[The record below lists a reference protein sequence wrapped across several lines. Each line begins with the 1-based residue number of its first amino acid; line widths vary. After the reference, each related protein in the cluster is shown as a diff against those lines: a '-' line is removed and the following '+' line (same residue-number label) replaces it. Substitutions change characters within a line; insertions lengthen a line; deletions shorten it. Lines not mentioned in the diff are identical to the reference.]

1 MLSALRLNLMP
12 TLTPKTTGT
21 LAALRRAATD
31 CRACPIWK
39 NATQTV
45 FGEGSPR
52 ATFLMVG
59 EQAGDQED
67 RVGRPFVGPAGKL
80 LDEALQKIGVA
91 REDIYITNVIKH
103 FKFEQRGKRRLHK
116 RANASEIDIC
126 SQWLQGELNAVK
138 TRYVICLGAL
148 ASRVMIGR
156 DLKLQQQRGE
166 WTKLD
171 NGRWAL
177 ATVHPSFV
185 IRSRIGGGFDEAY
198 ARFVADLKR
207 MKRPPT

>member
-1 MLSALRLNLMP
+1 MYASALGKMP
-12 TLTPKTTGT
+12 ADVGITLRKVESL
-21 LAALRRAATD
+21 LAYSL
-31 CRACPIWK
+31 
-39 NATQTV
+39 
-45 FGEGSPR
+45 S
-52 ATFLMVG
+52 
-59 EQAGDQED
+59 
-67 RVGRPFVGPAGKL
+67 
-80 LDEALQKIGVA
+80 
-91 REDIYITNVIKH
+91 
-103 FKFEQRGKRRLHK
+103 
-116 RANASEIDIC
+116 
-126 SQWLQGELNAVK
+126 
-138 TRYVICLGAL
+138 

>member
-1 MLSALRLNLMP
+1 MP

-21 LAALRRAATD
+21 LTSLRRAAKD

-45 FGEGSPR
+45 FGEGSSG

-67 RVGRPFVGPAGKL
+67 RIGHPFVGPAGKL
-80 LDEALQKIGVA
+80 LDGALAEIGIS
-91 REDIYITNVIKH
+91 RDDIYVTNIIKH

-116 RANASEIDIC
+116 RANAAEIEIC

-138 TRYVICLGAL
+138 ARFVICLGAL

-156 DLKLQQQRGE
+156 DFKLQEQRGA

-171 NGRWAL
+171 DRRWAL

-185 IRSRIGGGFDEAY
+185 IRSRIGGDFDEAY
-198 ARFVADLKR
+198 AAFVDDLKR
-207 MKRPPT
+207 MKRPPK